1 MRSSTKRRWLNLH
14 EVSRAPAGSA
24 SSATTEVA
32 RFRIPEEF
40 LEERVG
46 HSCSPGLGKALPMKS
61 AHSLVDNLANCYR
74 RDGRRPL
81 ADVCTRISRRLPV
94 PREVTV
100 LRLASTTGLPV

>member
-46 HSCSPGLGKALPMKS
+46 HSCSPGLGKALPM
-61 AHSLVDNLANCYR
+61 NR
-74 RDGRRPL
+74 R
-81 ADVCTRISRRLPV
+81 TRSSITWRIV
-94 PREVTV
+94 IGVTV
-100 LRLASTTGLPV
+100 EGL